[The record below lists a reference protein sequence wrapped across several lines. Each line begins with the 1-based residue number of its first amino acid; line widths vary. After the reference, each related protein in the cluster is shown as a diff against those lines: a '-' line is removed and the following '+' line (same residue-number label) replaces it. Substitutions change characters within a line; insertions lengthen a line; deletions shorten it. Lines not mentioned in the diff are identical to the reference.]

1 MTTPTPLPVA
11 SSRRVFLKNSALTT
25 GALAF
30 SRVISRAAA
39 STAANARLRLA
50 LIGVGQRGKA
60 GLTALDREEIV
71 AFCDVDFARGRDAVA
86 ADKTTAPSLARF
98 PQAKWFHDYRLLFEQ
113 MADQIDAVVVCVPD
127 FMHFPIAMAAIRL
140 GKHVF
145 IEKPLCR
152 CITEVRAL
160 RDAAAKAGVITQM
173 GNQGRT
179 GEGIR
184 LAREWVQAGLLG
196 RVHTVHAWTNGGTPA
211 FYSHDWPKGGGPE
224 ETPPATLRYDLWQG
238 VSPERPYRRLRSHQS
253 WRGCVDYGTGRLGDW
268 ASHQMDAAFYALD
281 LEAPTSVEPA
291 STEPKPA
298 TFPAL
303 STLEYRFAARDARG
317 PVTLKWFDG
326 AISPPQPVE
335 GFTFRPDGGSIF
347 YGDKGMMWVA
357 SHSSSAR
364 LLPETRMHDLA
375 GNLPPKTIPRV
386 AGGPHVEWAEAI
398 RASKRC
404 GSDFAIAAPLVETAL
419 LGVAAMRAR
428 ARLEWDSAGG
438 RVTNLASANQFIGPG
453 YDYRPGWGV

>member
-1 MTTPTPLPVA
+1 
-11 SSRRVFLKNSALTT
+11 VFLQNSAVAT

-30 SRVISRAAA
+30 SRVIARAAA
-39 STAANARLRLA
+39 TTAANSRLRLA
-50 LIGVGQRGKA
+50 LIGVGQRGKV

-86 ADKTTAPSLARF
+86 ADKTVAPSLARF

-160 RDAAAKAGVITQM
+160 RDAAASAGVITQM

-211 FYSHDWPKGGGPE
+211 YYSHDWPKDGGPE

-268 ASHQMDAAFYALD
+268 ACHQMDAAFYALD
-281 LEAPTSVEPA
+281 LDAPTSVEPA

-303 STLEYRFAARDARG
+303 STLEYRFAARGARG

-357 SHSSSAR
+357 SHSASAR
-364 LLPETRMHDLA
+364 LLPETRMQELS
-375 GNLPPKTIPRV
+375 GKLPPKTIPRV
-386 AGGPHVEWAEAI
+386 AGGPHVEWVEAI
-398 RASKRC
+398 RARKRC

-428 ARLEWDSAGG
+428 ARLEWDPAAG
-438 RVTNLASANQFIGPG
+438 RVTNLASANRFIGPG

>member
-1 MTTPTPLPVA
+1 
-11 SSRRVFLKNSALTT
+11 VFLQNSAVAT

-30 SRVISRAAA
+30 SRVIARAAA
-39 STAANARLRLA
+39 STAANSRLRLA
-50 LIGVGQRGKA
+50 LIGVGQRGKV

-86 ADKTTAPSLARF
+86 ADKTAAPSLARF

-152 CITEVRAL
+152 CIAEVRAL
-160 RDAAAKAGVITQM
+160 RDASAKAGVITQM

-211 FYSHDWPKGGGPE
+211 YYSHDWPKDGGPE

-268 ASHQMDAAFYALD
+268 ACHQMDAAFYTLD

-357 SHSSSAR
+357 SHSASAR
-364 LLPETRMHDLA
+364 LLPETRMHELA
-375 GNLPPKTIPRV
+375 GKLPPKTIPRV

-398 RASKRC
+398 RARRCC

-428 ARLEWDSAGG
+428 VRLEWDSAAG
-438 RVTNLASANQFIGPG
+438 RVTNLASANRFIGPG